1 MRIVLFGPP
10 GVGKGTQAEF
20 LADRFG
26 FIKFSMGDI
35 LRQEVAV
42 NSSAG
47 RKAEPFLKAG
57 HLVPDDVIFDMV
69 NNFLIEYQSQDILFD
84 GFPRNLNQARTLEQ
98 SLAQL
103 SQRIDLALE
112 LYLPAQEI
120 IRRLQNR
127 RYCPNC
133 GRIYNYLTD
142 PPKIKGVCDECG
154 KGLIKREDD
163 QELVIR
169 RRLEVY
175 EQETRP
181 LTEYYKELNVY
192 KRIDASGNKEQIFMK
207 ISETINGY
215 TLKK

>member
-10 GVGKGTQAEF
+10 GVGKGTQAEL
-20 LADRFG
+20 LADRYHL
-26 FIKFSMGDI
+26 IKFSMGDM

-42 NSSAG
+42 NSSVG
-47 RKAEPFLKAG
+47 RRAEPFLKAG
-57 HLVPDDVIFDMV
+57 HLVPDNIIFDMV
-69 NNFLIEYQSQDILFD
+69 NNFLIEYQNQDILFD

-103 SQRIDLALE
+103 SQKIDIALE
-112 LYLPAQEI
+112 LYLPDQEI
-120 IRRLQNR
+120 IKRLENR
-127 RYCPNC
+127 RYCPSC
-133 GRIYNYLTD
+133 GRIYNCLTD

-154 KGLIKREDD
+154 KKLIKREDD
-163 QELVIR
+163 QESVIR

-192 KRIDASGNKEQIFMK
+192 KKIDASVTKEQIFKK
-207 ISETINGY
+207 ISEIINGY
-215 TLKK
+215 TDKK